1 MILEKRC
8 ACPPSHAKALVKIM
22 IALRQRRNVHG
33 VFLGKDGLITPR
45 DLLRWAER
53 GGSSKLALAQEGFML
68 LAERL
73 RNEREKAVVREEIEA
88 HLGVG
93 VNCDDVY
100 YGENSEAR
108 EILEKTAHAQNRMA
122 VDKSFSWSSVAP
134 TKSLLRLLTL
144 VLRCIRQKEPVLLVG
159 GKCT

>member
-1 MILEKRC
+1 
-8 ACPPSHAKALVKIM
+8 M
-22 IALRQRRNVHG
+22 IALRQRRNAHG

-53 GGSSKLALAQEGFML
+53 GGSSKLALAQEGYML

-73 RNEREKAVVREEIEA
+73 RNEEEKSIVREEIEA

-93 VNCDDVY
+93 VNCDDIY

-108 EILEKTAHAQNRMA
+108 KILEATVHAHNRMTA
-122 VDKSFSWSSVAP
+122 DRSFSLSSIAP

-144 VLRCIRQKEPVLLVG
+144 VLRCVHQKEPVLLVG
-159 GKCT
+159 GKRTCAMSS